1 MKHTSPRARIVV
13 RARDRELRALI
24 IERLS
29 GLGDLSSEPAGDGI
43 GPGGGAGVDVDA
55 VVEAWNAEPA
65 LTPREVQVLGLLA
78 EGLANK
84 EIASRLDFS
93 THTAKFHVESLL
105 RKLDA
110 ANRAEAVK
118 EGIRRGLIGV

>member
-1 MKHTSPRARIVV
+1 MIPTRPHARIVV
-13 RARDRELRALI
+13 RARDENLRSLI
-24 IERLS
+24 IERLA
-29 GLGDLSSEPAGDGI
+29 GLGELSAEQDGMPPD
-43 GPGGGAGVDVDA
+43 GSGTDA
-55 VVEAWNAEPA
+55 VVEAWGADPG

-84 EIASRLDFS
+84 EIAYQLKFS

-105 RKLDA
+105 KKLQA
-110 ANRAEAVK
+110 ANRAEAVR

>member
-1 MKHTSPRARIVV
+1 MNRPRPRARIVV
-13 RARDRELRALI
+13 RARDPELRRSI
-24 IERLS
+24 VERLAEI
-29 GLGDLSSEPAGDGI
+29 GDVSMGEDGDSPSDG
-43 GPGGGAGVDVDA
+43 A
-55 VVEAWNAEPA
+55 VVEELDGAP
-65 LTPREVQVLGLLA
+65 LTPRELEVLVLMA

-84 EIASRLDFS
+84 EIAGRLEVS

-118 EGIRRGLIGV
+118 EGIRRGVIGV